1 MRVFLGIFNGLWFD
15 IFSLFD
21 LLPTVALFY
30 SQDIILLLVCVQ
42 HEHSGHVLLPQYKH
56 GRFTIK
62 HNFRL
67 D

>member
-15 IFSLFD
+15 IFSFFD

-42 HEHSGHVLLPQYKH
+42 NEHSGHVLLPQYVLQSNIIL
-56 GRFTIK
+56 G
-62 HNFRL
+62 
-67 D
+67 